1 MFLMNLSYR
10 QGPVVSLFR
19 IADEMLYSGFYHFGL
34 QHGIRLRVPVVP
46 GEEVG
51 RHQLTVQGNITTSQ
65 CKVTSQ
71 TQSAR

>member
-10 QGPVVSLFR
+10 QGPVVSLFC

-34 QHGIRLRVPVVP
+34 QHGVRLCVPVVP

-51 RHQLTVQGNITTSQ
+51 RHQLTV
-65 CKVTSQ
+65 
-71 TQSAR
+71 